1 MQAIMRKKW
10 KLSRNQKGMTL
21 IELMAVVVILG
32 ILAAVAGAAV
42 MGGFDKSKTSADA
55 TTKSV
60 VADAAQRY
68 IMDKSMVLGTT
79 PSVITM
85 AELIAAGN
93 LVSVPKWSNG
103 VAITSV
109 SMNNTS
115 TTDFTLVFTY
125 APLAP

>member
-1 MQAIMRKKW
+1 MRKKW